1 MAPLCP
7 GLGPSLIST
16 TYFTICQSPCRSDK
30 HYRRSVV
37 ASLVQGVYILERDR
51 QKNRQESQAL
61 APPWW
66 ESFHFQLSQK
76 LIDNKDLSIFG
87 AIYEYKYPP
96 SSSSSSS
103 RNIPHYVIAIRGTI
117 IKRRTWSQDFMLNFR
132 SFFNELHQSSRF
144 QQAVE
149 FLRKTV
155 ESKGESSV
163 WLAGH
168 SLGSAMAL
176 LAGKEMAKEGHLIET
191 YLFNPPFFSALLESV
206 IKDEQVKF
214 GIHLATS
221 LFKTGLAGLNFVV
234 NGGQV
239 DPFAVLSP
247 WVPYLFVNPDD
258 PICSEYVGYFEQR
271 KKMEEK
277 GVEIFEMVATKNST
291 RNLCLSLLRR
301 DSGSEPLHLLPSADL
316 TINRVQFPDIEG
328 VVAAYK
334 KFKRAHSLQQWWKI
348 PFPHESMRYNYNTTN
363 GVECSS

>member
-1 MAPLCP
+1 MPTEKQNFLKSGP
-7 GLGPSLIST
+7 GHLT
-16 TYFTICQSPCRSDK
+16 AVVDWSDK

-37 ASLVQGVYILERDR
+37 ASLVEGVYILEH
-51 QKNRQESQAL
+51 N
-61 APPWW
+61 
-66 ESFHFQLSQK
+66 
-76 LIDNKDLSIFG
+76 NDLSIFG

-103 RNIPHYVIAIRGTI
+103 RNIPHYVIAIRGTLL
-117 IKRRTWSQDFMLNFR
+117 KRRTWSQDFKLNFQC
-132 SFFNELHQSSRF
+132 FFNELHQSSRF

-155 ESKGESSV
+155 KSKGESSV

-206 IKDEQVKF
+206 IKDERVKF

-221 LFKTGLAGLNFVV
+221 VFKTGLAGLNFVV
-234 NGGQV
+234 NGGQAD

-247 WVPYLFVNPDD
+247 WLPYLFVNPDD
-258 PICSEYVGYFEQR
+258 PICSKYVGYFEHR
-271 KKMEEK
+271 KKMEDN
-277 GVEIFEMVATKNST
+277 GVEEFEMVATKNST
-291 RNLCLSLLRR
+291 WNLCLSVLGK

-316 TINRVQFPDIEG
+316 TINKVQFPNIEG
-328 VVAAYK
+328 VVDAYK
-334 KFKRAHSLQQWWKI
+334 KFKRAHSLQQWWN
-348 PFPHESMRYNYNTTN
+348 PFPYESMRYNYNTTN

>member
-1 MAPLCP
+1 M
-7 GLGPSLIST
+7 
-16 TYFTICQSPCRSDK
+16 
-30 HYRRSVV
+30 
-37 ASLVQGVYILERDR
+37 YILERDR

-96 SSSSSSS
+96 SSSSSS

-132 SFFNELHQSSRF
+132 CFFNELHQSSRF

-155 ESKGESSV
+155 KSKGESSV

-191 YLFNPPFFSALLESV
+191 YLFNPPFFSALLGSV

-234 NGGQV
+234 NGGQAD

-258 PICSEYVGYFEQR
+258 PICSEYIGYFEHR
-271 KKMEEK
+271 RKMEEI
-277 GVEIFEMVATKNST
+277 GVGKIERLATKNSM
-291 RNLCLSLLRR
+291 RNLFSSVLGIN
-301 DSGSEPLHLLPSADL
+301 SGAEALHLLPSAYL
-316 TINRVQFPDIEG
+316 TVNRGRLSDFYG
-328 VVAAYK
+328 
-334 KFKRAHSLQQWWKI
+334 AHGLQQWWN
-348 PFPHESMRYNYNTTN
+348 PYFPCEAMFYRYNTTT
-363 GVECSS
+363 

>member
-1 MAPLCP
+1 MPPEKQIFLESGP
-7 GLGPSLIST
+7 GHLT
-16 TYFTICQSPCRSDK
+16 AKVDWSDK

-37 ASLVQGVYILERDR
+37 ASLVKGVYILERNR
-51 QKNRQESQAL
+51 QKSQKNRQEPQAL

-66 ESFHFQLSQK
+66 ESFHFQLSQT
-76 LIDNKDLSIFG
+76 LIDNKDSSIFG

-96 SSSSSSS
+96 SSCSS
-103 RNIPHYVIAIRGTI
+103 RNIPHYVIAIRGTL
-117 IKRRTWSQDFMLNFR
+117 IKRRTWSQDFKLNFQC
-132 SFFNELHQSSRF
+132 FFNELHQSSRF

-155 ESKGESSV
+155 KSKGESSV

-206 IKDEQVKF
+206 IKDERVKF

-221 LFKTGLAGLNFVV
+221 VFKTGLAGLNFVV
-234 NGGQV
+234 NGGQAD

-258 PICSEYVGYFEQR
+258 PICSKYATYFEHR
-271 KKMEEK
+271 KKMEDN
-277 GVEIFEMVATKNST
+277 GVEEFEMVATKNST
-291 RNLCLSLLRR
+291 WNLCLSVLRM

-328 VVAAYK
+328 VVDDYK
-334 KFKRAHSLQQWWKI
+334 KFKRAHSLQQWWN
-348 PFPHESMRYNYNTTN
+348 PFPYESMRYNYNTTN